1 MTVGI
6 RMFASGGERSRVLK
20 RKLKSETAVEVQ
32 VSTRSE
38 KPTFVSTTSRSFSLL
53 FSIRRVFIV
62 QFGRGTRIDAKTWL
76 PSGNSF

>member
-6 RMFASGGERSRVLK
+6 RMCASGGERSRV
-20 RKLKSETAVEVQ
+20 KSETVVELQ
-32 VSTRSE
+32 VSARSE
-38 KPTFVSTTSRSFSLL
+38 KPRFVSTASRSFSLL

-62 QFGRGTRIDAKTWL
+62 QFGRKTRIDAKTWP